1 MDTLLVALALL
12 DGRALPVPAYT
23 PAPIVWTLERS
34 ASVKVADSAPIQTRV
49 AVAVKTPNI
58 WGE

>member
-12 DGRALPVPAYT
+12 DGRAAPMPTYT

-34 ASVKVADSAPIQTRV
+34 ATVKVADSMPIDTRKMI
-49 AVAVKTPNI
+49 AVKTPNI

>member
-34 ASVKVADSAPIQTRV
+34 ASVKDTQATALQTRV

>member
-12 DGRALPVPAYT
+12 DGRLPPPVVHT
-23 PAPIVWTLERS
+23 PAPTVWTLERS
-34 ASVKVADSAPIQTRV
+34 SSVKDTQATALQTRV
-49 AVAVKTPNI
+49 AVAVKTPNV

>member
-23 PAPIVWTLERS
+23 SAPTVWTLERS
-34 ASVKVADSAPIQTRV
+34 ASVKVADSMPIDTRKMI
-49 AVAVKTPNI
+49 AVKTPNF

>member
-12 DGRALPVPAYT
+12 DGRALPVPTYT

-34 ASVKVADSAPIQTRV
+34 AAVKVADPMAIVTRKMI
-49 AVAVKTPNI
+49 AVKTPNI

>member
-12 DGRALPVPAYT
+12 DGRAAPMPTYT
-23 PAPIVWTLERS
+23 PAPTVWTLERS
-34 ASVKVADSAPIQTRV
+34 ATVKVAQATALQTRV

>member
-12 DGRALPVPAYT
+12 DGRAAPMPTYT

-34 ASVKVADSAPIQTRV
+34 ASVKDTPSTTLQTRV